1 MMKIVQVVFSFL
13 LRCLEASRK
22 PTLNGIAKVMLV
34 ASLGGLAVIS
44 ATLNIPTEWG
54 PLTLTLG
61 GGDALLCGSLLG
73 ISLLMVFYSE
83 YQDKR
88 ESDDS
93 QLIKIR
99 HMGLIDHSIDDVYNY
114 MPRKLKRIKPQPFDI
129 EFDNSH
135 KTTNID
141 ELQKQ
146 LDQISRLPQT
156 IKDSGRSLNNG
167 KKHLVYSAVATVPML
182 AAAGHL
188 VSNMQNVHVADWDR
202 EAKKW
207 HFNELLDDGEKLNFE
222 ILNKKDNQTTS
233 VNIAISLSLK
243 LRLNNIETE
252 FPGSAFYQ
260 VSLDSGDHG
269 YDKISSEAKQERL
282 VKNIL
287 EFINNEIIPSYPKL
301 EQLNFFVAAQ
311 ASFVFRLG
319 SVLNQGHLPKVVF
332 HHFNPVHEVKTHPW
346 GIAFNGKVNGYE
358 VVE

>member
-1 MMKIVQVVFSFL
+1 MMKIVQVVLSFL
-13 LRCLEASRK
+13 LRCLEASRN
-22 PTLNGIAKVMLV
+22 PTMNSIAKIILV

-44 ATLNIPTEWG
+44 ATLNIPTQWG

-61 GGDALLCGSLLG
+61 GGDAILCTSLLV
-73 ISLLMVFYSE
+73 ISLLMIFYSE
-83 YQDKR
+83 YQKKK
-88 ESDDS
+88 EADDS

-99 HMGLIDHSIDDVYNY
+99 HMGLIDHSIDDVQNY
-114 MPRKLKRIKPQPFDI
+114 MPRKLKRIKAQPFDI

-141 ELQKQ
+141 ELQQQ

-167 KKHLVYSAVATVPML
+167 KKHLVYSGVAPVPML

-188 VSNMQNVHVADWDR
+188 ISNMQNVHVADWER
-202 EAKKW
+202 TKKKW
-207 HFNELLDDGEKLNFE
+207 HFNDDLDDREKLKFE
-222 ILNKKDNQTTS
+222 DIGQCDNEATS
-233 VNIAISLSLK
+233 VNIGISLSLP
-243 LRLNNIETE
+243 LRLANIATE
-252 FPGSAFYQ
+252 FPDAAFYK
-260 VSLDSGDHG
+260 VTFESGELG
-269 YDKISSEAKQERL
+269 YDKICSEEKQGRL

-287 EFINNEIIPSYPKL
+287 EFINNKIIPSYPKL

-332 HHFNPVHEVKTHPW
+332 YHFNPDHEIKTHPW
-346 GIAFNGKVNGYE
+346 GIAFNGTTNGYE
-358 VVE
+358 VVA